1 MNILRKIWRQMLL
14 SLLFA
19 CLLSGQFHP
28 AQVQALASASPCF
41 LNDRAADITGASAVR
56 AAVILATSGLSGK
69 GQIIGIADS
78 GLDKGSVSDI
88 HPDLQSEP
96 GRMPKVAMLKS
107 YTDREIP
114 DDPVGHG
121 THMAAT
127 IAGSGEASG
136 GKYQGIA
143 PGASLYFQA
152 LLDKQGNLRVPD
164 NLADLFTPAYSA
176 GVRIH
181 VDGWGSGGNVYSS
194 KAVQIDEFVFTHP
207 DFLPIFG
214 AGNKGPG
221 AGSLTSEANSKNAL
235 VVGSSQVPRPA
246 FSPEA
251 RYADQ
256 VADSS
261 SRGPAAGGRIKPD
274 LVAPGSAVIS
284 ACSSLTESNFSG
296 NELYTRMGGTSMAAA
311 VTGGAAALL
320 SEYLEVEEGMKNP
333 SSALVKALLINGA
346 RSLQGGIYERGFGI
360 LDAAGTVLAL
370 ENSFFRF
377 VDGETVR
384 QDGSREYR
392 VKVTDSGFPLKVTLA
407 WVDPASQAGAAAALV
422 NDLDLVVKAPGGKIY
437 YGNDFAGERMPDDR
451 NNVEHVCIDSPQPGE
466 YVIEVQGAGIDEKYR
481 EQAFALVYGQALKRE
496 TVKAVKGDELELADG
511 TLVSSDRVRLIDVAG
526 GKEINWGGDV
536 EPGSEIYLTRDSGY
550 LFKKTWETGGVQL
563 LPTPEGSLAVEM
575 SPRVR
580 EGGFYLDP
588 RWLEATGGNILVN
601 GSLSDLG
608 DFPAGAGIKA
618 TVNPVLQSLWELEAF
633 FEKAEG
639 YIYKVDKENFTITLI
654 PGGDTYRMASW
665 TAGTY
670 SSRLVDS
677 LLQEAPYGYGERAEF
692 DKLMPG
698 MRVSLLLAPGT
709 DTANY
714 VEVERQ
720 LVLGKVQEV
729 RAGTG
734 TIVLDSGH
742 SYSLFPGAQVYKDTR
757 GAGLE
762 DIAAGDMVCGLLL
775 PDSSELLKLHAYSKV
790 EYGRVVY
797 YSEKDG
803 IIYLI
808 DNKNNFGKYEVGSD
822 IEVFRWGV
830 SVGKSAISPG
840 CWARLICDPE
850 TGEAVRVDIAE
861 IKEETDKI
869 LADYD
874 EKRKLLEMEDGSV
887 YRYDPSTIVSKGGYV
902 LYPED
907 LLPGEKVKITTLE
920 SPAPYGSF
928 LAMVTAKQDSVA
940 PVPQLQLSAYSLNGV
955 LIIRGY
961 SSADRVSLYRED
973 GSREVITPDTGG
985 SFSRIFPLLEGEE
998 KVVAVAV
1005 DSRTGGINGCETA
1018 IEVYPVQR
1026 DRTTFKDIQ
1035 GHQAQEQVEELAAR
1049 GIVHGYEDGTYQP
1062 DRPVTRAEL
1071 VAMIAACKGLEIH
1084 SLDGQG
1090 CFTDHEDIPWWAL
1103 NAVEAAR
1110 KCGIIIGYPDGSFR
1124 PCQAVTRAEMAVMLE
1139 RAFGDSKAGDFLEH
1153 LPYRDWRQ
1161 VPLWAVDSVSRS
1173 YQHGF
1178 LRIFSAERFEP
1189 SAPVT
1194 RGEAAMLLAAI

>member
-1 MNILRKIWRQMLL
+1 MLL
-14 SLLFA
+14 SLLFVY
-19 CLLSGQFHP
+19 LVFNGQFVVHSGQ
-28 AQVQALASASPCF
+28 AKCIASDEPCF
-41 LNDRAADITGASAVR
+41 LNDRAADITGAR
-56 AAVILATSGLSGK
+56 ALTAGDILIPPGLSGK

-136 GKYQGIA
+136 GEYQGIA

-152 LLDKQGNLRVPD
+152 LLDKQGNLKVPD

-194 KAVQIDEFVFTHP
+194 KAAQIDEFVFTHP

-214 AGNKGPG
+214 AGNSGP
-221 AGSLTSEANSKNAL
+221 AESSLTSEANSKNAL

-311 VTGGAAALL
+311 VAGGAAALL
-320 SEYLEVEEGMKNP
+320 SEYLEVKESMKNP
-333 SSALVKALLINGA
+333 SSALIKALLINGA
-346 RSLQGGIYERGFGI
+346 RSLQGEIYDRGFGI
-360 LDAAGTVLAL
+360 LDTAGTVLAL

-384 QDGSREYR
+384 QDGSREYQIK
-392 VKVTDSGFPLKVTLA
+392 VKDSRFPLKVTLA
-407 WVDPASQAGAAAALV
+407 WVDPAPQPGAAAALV

-437 YGNDFAGERMPDDR
+437 YGNDFAGERMPDSN
-451 NNVEHVCIDSPQPGE
+451 NNVEQVCIDSPQPGE

-481 EQAFALVYGQALKRE
+481 KQAFALVYGQALKTG
-496 TVKAVKGDELELADG
+496 TVKAVEEDEIELADG
-511 TLVSSDRVRLIDVAG
+511 ACLFSDQLRLINVTG
-526 GKEINWGGDV
+526 GKEINSADDIK
-536 EPGSEIYLTRDSGY
+536 PGSEIYFADDSGY
-550 LFKKTWETGGVQL
+550 LFAGTWETGGVQL
-563 LPTPEGSLAVEM
+563 LPAPEGSLAVEM

-580 EGGFYLDP
+580 EGGFYLDS

-601 GSLSDLG
+601 GSPSDLG
-608 DFPAGAGIKA
+608 DFPAGAGVKA
-618 TVNPVLQSLWELEAF
+618 TVNPVLQSLWELKAF
-633 FEKAEG
+633 FERAEG

-677 LLQEAPYGYGERAEF
+677 SLQEAPYGYGERAEF

-698 MRVSLLLAPGT
+698 MKVSLLLAPGT

-742 SYSLFPGAQVYKDTR
+742 SYSLFPGTHVYKDTR
-757 GAGLE
+757 EAGLE
-762 DIAAGDMVCGLLL
+762 DIAAGDTVCGLLL

-808 DNKNNFGKYEVGSD
+808 DNKNNFDKYEVGDD

-830 SVGKSAISPG
+830 PVEKSSISPG
-840 CWARLICDPE
+840 YWVRLICDPE

-861 IKEETDKI
+861 IEEETDKV

-874 EKRKLLEMEDGSV
+874 GERKLLEMKDGSV
-887 YRYDPSTIVSKGGYV
+887 YRYDSSTLVSKDGYV

-928 LAMVTAKQDSVA
+928 LAMVAAKQDSAA
-940 PVPQLQLSAYSLNGV
+940 PVPQLQLTAYSLNGV
-955 LIIRGY
+955 LIIRGH
-961 SSADRVSLYRED
+961 SSADHVSLYRED
-973 GSREVITPDTGG
+973 GSREVIIPDAGG
-985 SFSRIFPLLEGEE
+985 SFSRIFPLLEGER
-998 KVVAVAV
+998 KVRAVAV
-1005 DSRTGGINGCETA
+1005 DSRTGGINGSEITIKA
-1018 IEVYPVQR
+1018 YPVQK
-1026 DRTTFKDIQ
+1026 DVDTFTDIE
-1035 GHQAQEQVEELAAR
+1035 GHRAQEQIEELAAR
-1049 GIVHGYEDGTYQP
+1049 GAVHGYGDGSYRPDQP
-1062 DRPVTRAEL
+1062 ITRAEL

-1124 PCQAVTRAEMAVMLE
+1124 PYRAVTRAEMAVMLE
-1139 RAFGDSKAGDFLEH
+1139 RAFGDSEAGDFLEP
-1153 LPYRDWRQ
+1153 LPYRDWGQ

-1173 YQHGF
+1173 YQRGF
-1178 LRIFSAERFEP
+1178 LRLLPADRFEP
-1189 SAPVT
+1189 STTVT
-1194 RGEAAMLLAAI
+1194 RGEAAILLAAI